1 MSVTRRERETRARER
16 ESKIKEYD
24 DCDRDPRRSARIVVL
39 LVPFVLRGSR
49 AARGLLIVRAVLRFD
64 GEASVG
70 GTVMTHE

>member
-39 LVPFVLRGSR
+39 LAVFVLRGPR
-49 AARGLLIVRAVLRFD
+49 AARALLVVHPMLRFD
-64 GEASVG
+64 GETSVG
-70 GTVMTHE
+70 GSVMTHE